1 MKLKHP
7 NGGTTLTCT
16 AGPPRGGIF
25 ACRPLRRQNP
35 AGPTHHTRFNSIG
48 RRPTHQTVGKKKKK
62 TQENIPHMLGGRER
76 TVGGGPHRTVGQL
89 GVFWLSWSCIPAAYT
104 THQPVC
110 SSFDTLEN
118 DVVDH
123 VSGTLGWLSG
133 QKSPCYHGLVREDLS
148 GNMYHRRTYSWL
160 IREGSWSIYS
170 VVL

>member
-1 MKLKHP
+1 
-7 NGGTTLTCT
+7 
-16 AGPPRGGIF
+16 
-25 ACRPLRRQNP
+25 
-35 AGPTHHTRFNSIG
+35 
-48 RRPTHQTVGKKKKK
+48 
-62 TQENIPHMLGGRER
+62 MLGGRER

-148 GNMYHRRTYSWL
+148 RNMYHRRTYSWL

-170 VVL
+170 VRFIVRVFATYNVQLCLLMSCQWCTLHDNEIVHSNIPWVIGGSSAQY